1 MRASEWRVLALRL
14 GMWDM
19 IGFWQVHLYAFL
31 MHMRPRKRPGLHGFR
46 LALMTKPRTP
56 YPTHI
61 YWR

>member
-1 MRASEWRVLALRL
+1 MLALRL